1 MINLNEEEDGK
12 DIDEEENGTK
22 IEDLYINN
30 ENNMEKFY
38 FFKERFNRNY
48 ELNTNDEKMNKLQKN
63 ALIIDNPIQFCILVM
78 KI

>member
-1 MINLNEEEDGK
+1 
-12 DIDEEENGTK
+12 
-22 IEDLYINN
+22 
-30 ENNMEKFY
+30 MEKFY